1 MVLLAPRLSAARGG
15 HVKTAS
21 AQRGEGDLHAEAEA
35 REIGRQRG
43 QPAQADERI
52 ASPEVVG
59 EIARG
64 ALDLGNADAAVPPDV
79 KAERRLLA
87 VLSASLPLRRDNP
100 RGLAHPPAV

>member
-1 MVLLAPRLSAARGG
+1 MVPLAPPPSAARGG
-15 HVKTAS
+15 QAQPAS

-64 ALDLGNADAAVPPDV
+64 ALDLGNADAPVPQDV

-87 VLSASLPLRRDNP
+87 VLSASLPLRRDDP
-100 RGLAHPPAV
+100 RGLARPP